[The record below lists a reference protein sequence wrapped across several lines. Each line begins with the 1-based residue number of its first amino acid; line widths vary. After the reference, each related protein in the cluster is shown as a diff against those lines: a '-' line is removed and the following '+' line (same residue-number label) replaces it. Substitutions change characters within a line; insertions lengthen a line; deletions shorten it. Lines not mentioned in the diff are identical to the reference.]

1 MSVAGLIPTRKYGFK
16 EEYWQYAGPST
27 HNFGGFYGLVIYVR
41 TYADATKITV
51 LSVNTKNSVI
61 EFISGRQDFK
71 NDFSITDGNLILSGS
86 GSYWGGIRVVM
97 LGTFL

>member
-1 MSVAGLIPTRKYGFK
+1 MQPKLPYF
-16 EEYWQYAGPST
+16 P
-27 HNFGGFYGLVIYVR
+27 L
-41 TYADATKITV
+41 
-51 LSVNTKNSVI
+51 NSVI